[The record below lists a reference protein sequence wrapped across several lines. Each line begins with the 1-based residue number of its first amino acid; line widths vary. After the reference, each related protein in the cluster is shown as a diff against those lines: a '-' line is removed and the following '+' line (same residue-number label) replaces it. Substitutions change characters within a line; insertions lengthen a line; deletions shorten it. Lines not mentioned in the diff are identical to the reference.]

1 MDQISVIVPV
11 HNGAAYLEAC
21 IDSILAQDYE
31 ALEVLIINDG
41 SKDDTAAVCERL
53 RGLPDVLAA
62 KEKVIVPRIELSPE
76 MAEELDRRMHLI
88 TKGKMTTVV
97 YFNNGEY
104 IKITGLAARIDET
117 SRILQIVNTK
127 IRFEDILQVE

>member
-1 MDQISVIVPV
+1 
-11 HNGAAYLEAC
+11 
-21 IDSILAQDYE
+21 
-31 ALEVLIINDG
+31 
-41 SKDDTAAVCERL
+41 
-53 RGLPDVLAA
+53 
-62 KEKVIVPRIELSPE
+62 
-76 MAEELDRRMHLI
+76 MHLI

>member
-1 MDQISVIVPV
+1 MASKPKNKMPIEDRAKQFMPF
-11 HNGAAYLEAC
+11 AA
-21 IDSILAQDYE
+21 
-31 ALEVLIINDG
+31 
-41 SKDDTAAVCERL
+41 L
-53 RGLPDVLAA
+53 RGLPDALAA
-62 KEKVIVPRIELSPE
+62 KEKVLVPRIELSQE

-88 TKGKMTTVV
+88 TKGKMATVV

-104 IKITGLAARIDET
+104 IKITGLVARIDET